1 MIIPAVH
8 GEQGPASAGLFD
20 RTSTGTPSEDEAS
33 LGVSTRM
40 SGLGGSGLPSP
51 QQPWGAG
58 ARGVRELVGEREGSR
73 DGPILV
79 FVYSHDR
86 MWLENYAM
94 FV

>member
-20 RTSTGTPSEDEAS
+20 RTSAGTPSEDEAS
-33 LGVSTRM
+33 PGVSTRM
-40 SGLGGSGLPSP
+40 SGLGGSDLPSP

-58 ARGVRELVGEREGSR
+58 ARGGVGGGNASR
-73 DGPILV
+73 DGPILL